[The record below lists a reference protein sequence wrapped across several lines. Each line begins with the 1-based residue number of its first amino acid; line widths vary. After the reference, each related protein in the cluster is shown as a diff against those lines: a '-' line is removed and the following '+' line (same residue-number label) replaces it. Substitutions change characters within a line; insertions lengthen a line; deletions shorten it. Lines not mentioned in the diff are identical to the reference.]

1 MDIDNKRAIR
11 NAKVSI
17 SLFINKKIRY
27 IDIIEIMKENVSDKI
42 FEEWKKDNLYKENG
56 YIYYKDFK
64 LSNKNV
70 DELNEY
76 LNYKL
81 YNKIEKYSELNWDN
95 TVELKGPI
103 SELQISA
110 FNRLR
115 KEIYNE
121 EPLSNEEIL
130 ANFNK
135 TTLSKELDSLFK
147 IYRYD
152 RKIYIKA
159 TDKQLRYLN
168 KLYRKANN
176 ITNNRYNHYLEL
188 DRRVAAEKISKLIK
202 EIEAKN
208 NLIAEND
215 TLYKTL
221 ITENNEEDN
230 DVDKCIVI
238 DIFKYKNRKS

>member
-1 MDIDNKRAIR
+1 MELDNKRALT

-27 IDIIEIMKENVSDKI
+27 IDIIEIMKENISDKL
-42 FEEWKKDNLYKENG
+42 FEEWKKDNLYIEKGE
-56 YIYYKDFK
+56 IYYKDFK

-135 TTLSKELDSLFK
+135 K
-147 IYRYD
+147 
-152 RKIYIKA
+152 
-159 TDKQLRYLN
+159 
-168 KLYRKANN
+168 
-176 ITNNRYNHYLEL
+176 HYL
-188 DRRVAAEKISKLIK
+188 
-202 EIEAKN
+202 KN
-208 NLIAEND
+208 
-215 TLYKTL
+215 
-221 ITENNEEDN
+221 
-230 DVDKCIVI
+230 
-238 DIFKYKNRKS
+238 